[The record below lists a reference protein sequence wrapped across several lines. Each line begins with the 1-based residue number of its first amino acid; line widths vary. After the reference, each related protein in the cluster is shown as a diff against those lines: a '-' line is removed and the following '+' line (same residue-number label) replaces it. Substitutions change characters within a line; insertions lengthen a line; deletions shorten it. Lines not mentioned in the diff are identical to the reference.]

1 MLLPKVFLV
10 FILIGFL
17 NSCAFLFGDE
27 GMFPSPDGD
36 YLEAELTPEMNIPSQ
51 LDSYTLDQLYVVPER
66 FSSLAVLDE
75 IPLPKPIET
84 RRREG
89 VRIQSL
95 SDKTWIV
102 IDATPAQVWP
112 LVRDY
117 WTELEI
123 ILDHEDPSNGIMET
137 SWVEVGSSDDK
148 RHKYKITIEPGL
160 HSGYSEVYIIHLEN
174 LNTEPVPLVISWPES
189 SVSEDLERQI
199 LTSVSQY
206 LADRNDVYQASS
218 ASLLAGSIE
227 SESKVNLIENEDG
240 DAILELRLD
249 FNRAWVQIRQ
259 ALETADVLILDS
271 DRDQSIFNVQFAGI
285 IEEDD
290 APGLI
295 GRWFGGGA
303 EDPNFRDFTV
313 HVLEAEGV
321 VNVTTE
327 ASENFDESGQL
338 TQELLQVIDENLS

>member
-148 RHKYKITIEPGL
+148 RHKYKITICL
-160 HSGYSEVYIIHLEN
+160 LY
-174 LNTEPVPLVISWPES
+174 
-189 SVSEDLERQI
+189 
-199 LTSVSQY
+199 TSPSPR
-206 LADRNDVYQASS
+206 DR
-218 ASLLAGSIE
+218 G
-227 SESKVNLIENEDG
+227 
-240 DAILELRLD
+240 
-249 FNRAWVQIRQ
+249 
-259 ALETADVLILDS
+259 
-271 DRDQSIFNVQFAGI
+271 
-285 IEEDD
+285 
-290 APGLI
+290 
-295 GRWFGGGA
+295 
-303 EDPNFRDFTV
+303 
-313 HVLEAEGV
+313 
-321 VNVTTE
+321 
-327 ASENFDESGQL
+327 
-338 TQELLQVIDENLS
+338 

>member
-1 MLLPKVFLV
+1 MMMLRIILV
-10 FILIGFL
+10 SMLIGCL

-27 GMFPSPDGD
+27 GMFPNPDGD
-36 YLEAELTPEMNIPSQ
+36 YLEAELVPEMEIPSQ

-66 FSSLAVLDE
+66 FSSLAELEEV
-75 IPLPKPIET
+75 PLPKPIET

-95 SDKTWIV
+95 NEKRWIV

-117 WTELEI
+117 WTELQI
-123 ILDHEDPSNGIMET
+123 ILDHEDPSSGVMET
-137 SWVEVGSSDDK
+137 SWVEVGSSNEK

-160 HSGYSEVYIIHLEN
+160 HSGYSEVYIVHVEN
-174 LNTEPVPLVISWPES
+174 LNSEPVPLVVNWPERS
-189 SVSEDLERQI
+189 ISADLEQQI

-218 ASLLAGSIE
+218 SSLLAGSIE
-227 SESKVNLIENEDG
+227 SESKVNLIENESG
-240 DAILELRLD
+240 EPILELRLD
-249 FNRAWVQIRQ
+249 YNRAWVQIRQ

-271 DRDQSIFNVQFAGI
+271 DRDQSVFSVQFAGI
-285 IEEDD
+285 ISEDD
-290 APGLI
+290 EPGFI

-303 EDPNFRDFTV
+303 EDIDLKDFTV
-313 HVLEAEGV
+313 RLFEDEGV

-327 ASENFDESGQL
+327 AIGSYDDSSQL
-338 TQELLQVIDENLS
+338 TEELLQVIDENLS

>member
-1 MLLPKVFLV
+1 MLILRIMVVP
-10 FILIGFL
+10 ILIAGL

-27 GMFPSPDGD
+27 GMFPNPDSN
-36 YLEAELTPEMNIPSQ
+36 YLEAELVPEMRIPSQ

-66 FSSLAVLDE
+66 FSSLADLEEV
-75 IPLPKPIET
+75 PLPKPIET

-95 SDKTWIV
+95 NEKRWIV

-117 WTELEI
+117 WTELQI
-123 ILDHEDPSNGIMET
+123 ILDHEDPSNGVMET
-137 SWVEVGSSDDK
+137 SLVEVGSSDEK

-160 HSGYSEVYIIHLEN
+160 HSGYSEVYIVHFEN
-174 LNTEPVPLVISWPES
+174 LNTQPVPLVINWPDN
-189 SVSEDLERQI
+189 SVSADLEQQI

-218 ASLLAGSIE
+218 SSLLAGSIE
-227 SESKVNLIENEDG
+227 SESKVNLIESETG
-240 DAILELRLD
+240 EPILEMRLD
-249 FNRAWVQIRQ
+249 YNRAWVQIRQ

-271 DRDQSIFNVQFAGI
+271 DRDQSVFNVQFAGI
-285 IEEDD
+285 ISEDD
-290 APGLI
+290 EPGLI

-303 EDPNFRDFTV
+303 EYVYPKDFTV
-313 HVLEAEGV
+313 RLFEREGV

-327 ASENFDESGQL
+327 ATENFDDSVQL
-338 TQELLQVIDENLS
+338 TEELLQVIDENLS